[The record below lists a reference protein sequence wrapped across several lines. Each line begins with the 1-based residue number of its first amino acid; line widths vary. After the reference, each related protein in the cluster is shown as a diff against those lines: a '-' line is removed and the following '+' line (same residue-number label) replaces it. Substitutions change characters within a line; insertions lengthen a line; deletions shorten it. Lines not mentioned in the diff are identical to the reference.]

1 MQETLY
7 NLVLGFSVS
16 LAPMNLLYCFIGVAL
31 GTVVGVLP
39 GLGSAATIALL
50 LPVTYYLPP
59 TSAIIMLAGIWYGS
73 MYGGSTTSILLR
85 IPGEA
90 ASVMTCID
98 GYEMA
103 KQGRAGAALGI
114 SAFGSFIAGSVG
126 VVALMLLA
134 PPLAEF
140 ALEFGPPEY
149 FALAILGLSLVSS
162 LGSGSVPKALSMAL
176 LGLFLGTI
184 GLDPVRSA
192 ARFTYSSLTL
202 LSGLDL
208 VPMVMGLFGI
218 AEVLSMIEKRM
229 QVEEVAKAP
238 KGLIALLP
246 NRKDWRDS
254 IGPITRGTIVGF
266 LVGILPGGSAT
277 ISSFISYALEKR
289 RSKHPEK
296 FGRGAIEG
304 VAGPES
310 ANNSATAGGFVPLL
324 TLGIPCNVVMAL
336 MLGAFLLHGVTP
348 GPMLLK
354 QRPEMF
360 WGIIASMYVG
370 NIMLLILNLP
380 LIGLFVKITT
390 LPSSIMGPIIVLV
403 CLVGAY
409 GVSNNPMDILV
420 MVIFGVL
427 GYLMDKFG
435 YKPAPLVLAFVL
447 GPMIEISLRQS
458 LILSEG
464 NFTIFFMRPIAGVL
478 LGTAI
483 LMLLAPLIRKH
494 MQRGL
499 YHPQKKSK
507 SKE

>member
-1 MQETLY
+1 
-7 NLVLGFSVS
+7 
-16 LAPMNLLYCFIGVAL
+16 MNLLYCFIGVTL

-50 LPVTYYLPP
+50 LPITYYLPP

-90 ASVMTCID
+90 ATVMTCID

-126 VVALMLLA
+126 VVALMFLA

-162 LGSGSVPKALSMAL
+162 LGTKSLPKALSMAL

-192 ARFTYSSLTL
+192 ARFTYGSLTL

-266 LVGILPGGSAT
+266 LVGILPGGNAT

-289 RSKHPEK
+289 RSKHPEE

-310 ANNSATAGGFVPLL
+310 ANNAATAGGFVPLL
-324 TLGIPCNVVMAL
+324 TLGIPTNVVMAL
-336 MLGAFLLHGVTP
+336 MFGAFLLHGVTP
-348 GPMLLK
+348 GPMLLN

-370 NIMLLILNLP
+370 NIMLLVLNLP

-420 MVIFGVL
+420 MVIFGVV
-427 GYLMDKFG
+427 GYLMGKFG
-435 YKPAPLVLAFVL
+435 YEPAPLVLAFVL

-478 LGTAI
+478 LGAAI
-483 LMLLAPLIRKH
+483 LMLLAPMIRKH
-494 MQRGL
+494 AQGELGRTTA
-499 YHPQKKSK
+499 
-507 SKE
+507 EEI